1 MGNCLFIRADISN
14 EIDTPV
20 RISLSTIHEDEV
32 LVQNNNYNHM
42 YLKKIDKKY

>member
-1 MGNCLFIRADISN
+1 MGNCLIIRADISD
-14 EIDTPV
+14 ETDIPV

-42 YLKKIDKKY
+42 CLKKIDKKE